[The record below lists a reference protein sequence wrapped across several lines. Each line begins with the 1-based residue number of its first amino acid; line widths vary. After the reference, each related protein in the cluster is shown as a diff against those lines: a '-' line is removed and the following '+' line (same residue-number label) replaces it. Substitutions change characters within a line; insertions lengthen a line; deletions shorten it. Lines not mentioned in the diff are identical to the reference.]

1 MLNINMLLSIAQK
14 GISFILVFGLLVFVH
29 ELGHFLMARFNGV
42 HVYEF
47 AIGMGKKVFSY
58 QGKETVYSLRLFP
71 IGGFV
76 NMMGEDEESDDP
88 GSFSS
93 KKPIQRFSVLFAGPF
108 MNFLLALLIFIIF
121 FSVVGVPVNTVG
133 NVLEDYPAAQAGLQ
147 AGDEIIQIESA
158 EITSWNEVTQNIAL
172 HKDNSFS
179 LIFIR
184 EGQEMTVE
192 VTTLMSNE
200 GRQIIGIE
208 PMIVRKPGV
217 VVTQSFDTL
226 NFMLKSIFG
235 AFGNLVKGKSSGDE
249 FVGPVGIINIVGE
262 TSEYG
267 IIPLL
272 HLTAILSINLG
283 FINLL
288 PFPALDGGRLV
299 FVLYEMIFRKP
310 FNQEKEQ
317 SLHYIGFIMLLVLM
331 VFLVTRDIINF
342 R

>member
-1 MLNINMLLSIAQK
+1 MLLSIAQK

-58 QGKETVYSLRLFP
+58 QGKETIYSLRLFP

-121 FSVVGVPVNTVG
+121 FSVVGVPVNTIG
-133 NVLEDYPAAQAGLQ
+133 NVLEDYPAAEAGLQ
-147 AGDEIIQIESA
+147 AGDKIIKIESA
-158 EITSWNEVTQNIAL
+158 EINSWNEVTQNIAL
-172 HKDNSFS
+172 HKDNSFN
-179 LIFIR
+179 LMFIR
-184 EGQEMTVE
+184 DGQEINVE
-192 VTTLMSNE
+192 VTTLMGSE

-208 PMIVRKPGV
+208 PLMVKDLGI
-217 VVTQSFDTL
+217 VVTESYDTVH
-226 NFMLKSIFG
+226 FILKSILGF
-235 AFGNLVKGKSSGDE
+235 FGNFARGKASGGE
-249 FVGPVGIINIVGE
+249 IVGPVGIIGIIGE
-262 TSEYG
+262 TSQYG
-267 IIPLL
+267 ILPLL
-272 HLTAILSINLG
+272 NLTAVLSINLG

-299 FVLYEMIFRKP
+299 FVFYEMIFRKP

-317 SLHYIGFIMLLVLM
+317 SLHYIGFIVLLALM